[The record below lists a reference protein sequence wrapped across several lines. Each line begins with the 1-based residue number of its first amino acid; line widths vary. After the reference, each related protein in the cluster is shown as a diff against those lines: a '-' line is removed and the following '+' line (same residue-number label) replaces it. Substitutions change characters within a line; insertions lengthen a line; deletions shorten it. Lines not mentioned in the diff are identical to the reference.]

1 MLALRAAE
9 SACQTVGSEHSRC
22 VILSRFRQ
30 TPFFAPAKPLLAR
43 SQILLACRSGVEA
56 LNPLLGFAHA

>member
-9 SACQTVGSEHSRC
+9 RLARRRFRALAMRH
-22 VILSRFRQ
+22 LSRFRQ
-30 TPFFAPAKPLLAR
+30 APFFAPAKPLLAR